1 MRAFCAVLTTCFIL
15 SPLWMVVGCSSGAKA
30 PPKADGQVFRLN
42 PERWS
47 ETVNNLNM
55 SEVAR

>member
-1 MRAFCAVLTTCFIL
+1 MLKASALLLAVTLAAC
-15 SPLWMVVGCSSGAKA
+15 GSGAKA

-55 SEVAR
+55 AEVRND

>member
-1 MRAFCAVLTTCFIL
+1 MLKACALLLAITL
-15 SPLWMVVGCSSGAKA
+15 AACSSGAKA

-55 SEVAR
+55 AEVRND